1 MSDRPD
7 APSGRPTPVV
17 VTGVAAASAFG
28 RGVGPLLDAACAG
41 RPAFRPVTRFD
52 VSGLRARHA
61 ALLDRPGTLL
71 DELTAVVDEACAAAG
86 LTAAQRAAAAL
97 LLAAHADPA
106 LHRNADRQAP
116 LAGAAGAAVELAR
129 RCATGAALRT
139 YTTGCVA
146 ASTALIDAA
155 GMIAAG
161 RAERVVVAAGYLV
174 DADYFL
180 TFDAGRA
187 LAPSGQV
194 RPFGAGR
201 DGMLLGDAAVAVVVE
216 SPAAA
221 RQRAAPEL
229 ARLHGWG
236 RTGDA
241 YHVCQPEPNGRGLAR
256 AISAALGRAGL
267 AAEQIGYVNAHGSGT
282 AHSDAAEAAALH
294 RALGAHAARVPVSST
309 KSTHGH
315 TLEAAALLE
324 FVVTVLALRLGRLP
338 VNAGVTEPDAVC
350 ALNLVLDRTG
360 PTDRFALSVNAAFGG
375 ANTALVVSVGD

>member
-1 MSDRPD
+1 MRDRSDARN
-7 APSGRPTPVV
+7 GRPTTVV
-17 VTGVAAASAFG
+17 VTGMAATSAFG
-28 RGVGPLLDAACAG
+28 RGVGVLQDAVCAG
-41 RPAFRPVTRFD
+41 RSAFRPVTRFD

-61 ALLDRPGTLL
+61 ALLDQPGSLM

-86 LTAAQRAAAAL
+86 LTAAQRADCPL

-106 LHRNADRQAP
+106 LLRSADPRAP
-116 LAGAAGAAVELAR
+116 LAGAASSAVELSR
-129 RCATGAALRT
+129 RCATGVALRT

-155 GMIAAG
+155 AMITAG

-174 DADYFL
+174 DADYFV

-187 LAPSGQV
+187 LAPSGYV

-201 DGMLLGDAAVAVVVE
+201 DGMLLGDAAVALVVE

-221 RQRAAPEL
+221 RQRTAPEL
-229 ARLHGWG
+229 TSLIGWG

-241 YHVCQPEPNGRGLAR
+241 YHVCQPEPKGHGLAR

-267 AAEQIGYVNAHGSGT
+267 APEEIGYVNAHGSGT

-294 RALGAHAARVPVSST
+294 QALGAHAARVPVSST
-309 KSTHGH
+309 KSAHGH

-324 FVVTVLALRLGRLP
+324 FVITVLALRLGQLP
-338 VNAGVTEPDAVC
+338 INANVTEPDADC
-350 ALNLVLDRTG
+350 RLSLVLDRTSA
-360 PTDRFALSVNAAFGG
+360 TSRFALSVNAAFGG
-375 ANTALVVSVGD
+375 ANTALVVRGHD